1 MKKSDFRRFKLEF
14 ERLAKIFD
22 KDIEPDVLEDYF
34 NLLGCYSFAA
44 VQKAMTRA
52 KIELSFFPRL
62 RELSGLCKECED
74 LLRERIEPPSDPF
87 FYMTTDEKE
96 EARKREE
103 EAKKEIEQKMSET
116 GQTFQEAS
124 FEIIKKK
131 LGTWRFGHD
140 KHHTRH

>member
-1 MKKSDFRRFKLEF
+1 MKKSDFRRFKFEF

-34 NLLGCYSFAA
+34 NLLGTYEFQA
-44 VQKAMTRA
+44 VQKAMTMA

-62 RELSGLCKECED
+62 RELSELCKKCED
-74 LLRERIEPPSDPF
+74 LLRERREPPSDPL
-87 FYMTTDEKE
+87 FYMTDEEKE
-96 EARKREE
+96 EAKEREE
-103 EAKKEIEQKMSET
+103 ETKKEIEQKMNET
-116 GQTFQEAS
+116 GQTLQEAS

-131 LGTWRFGHD
+131 LGEWQFGHN